1 MEPFQ
6 NLLNQIKLDSLP
18 QKFNLKSFQDML
30 SSSFKTSHHPEVLGL
45 VDTLRTG
52 GFERGDETGSL
63 SIFPGGFGINAP
75 LGSGRI
81 SGNID
86 VVNQKG
92 NLNFNNNNG
101 LSLGIYAG
109 DRNDPQIGAQFNIPF
124 GRSISPTMPKSNISD
139 NRPVEDPNYASLEIN
154 RNKEISEL
162 LDRLRGRY

>member
-63 SIFPGGFGINAP
+63 SIFPGGFGINAT

-92 NLNFNNNNG
+92 NLNF
-101 LSLGIYAG
+101 
-109 DRNDPQIGAQFNIPF
+109 
-124 GRSISPTMPKSNISD
+124 K
-139 NRPVEDPNYASLEIN
+139 
-154 RNKEISEL
+154 
-162 LDRLRGRY
+162 